1 MKPQFI
7 IADDHPILVKGI
19 SDIIKEHQL
28 GEVIATASNGR
39 ELLQKLNSYHPTFI
53 ILDINMPELNGLDA
67 ALKIR
72 ELYSRIPI
80 MVVSMNEDWTIIEKL
95 KKIGVNGFIP
105 KSFEN
110 EDLQTAISQILK
122 GEDYFPTI
130 INSKFFQ
137 KKQLS
142 QREVE
147 IIKLIIDGK
156 SSREIA
162 ELLKLSVFTVDTHRK
177 NIGRKTGAKSALQ
190 LSKID
195 LNEHV

>member
-1 MKPQFI
+1 
-7 IADDHPILVKGI
+7 
-19 SDIIKEHQL
+19 
-28 GEVIATASNGR
+28 
-39 ELLQKLNSYHPTFI
+39 HPTFI